1 MAASAM
7 AQNSLMEAA
16 FCDPISGSGNQP
28 QPQCFLAQESNTC
41 LVLTWSYA
49 PHRAKDCLGC
59 LWLFGRCCMAGG
71 LRGLKPTPNVS
82 PSGRRLIWQAKA
94 LFA

>member
-1 MAASAM
+1 MRAALAASPPLRRVAVH
-7 AQNSLMEAA
+7 ARAVVTNVV
-16 FCDPISGSGNQP
+16 
-28 QPQCFLAQESNTC
+28 LAQESNAC